1 MANETMH
8 IENYLRQIAGR
19 VSHIEKRLMDENQL
33 PHECVRRVH
42 FLVEAFRADMD
53 AEYLL
58 RQIRDE
64 GVKFVRALGL
74 RYPQVPFEA
83 KVRLSRLCIFEAIDR
98 SEVQKPELLQAL
110 MAHERLLRIP
120 EELRLVSPSKD
131 ELMQRLER
139 GAPEMYFEALSIYR
153 PEGDVS
159 RMLKAMYLSFLK
171 PQEGEAEEE
180 EAEAKE
186 GAGPEAAGA
195 GPEAPEAPE
204 APEPVPPTA

>member
-1 MANETMH
+1 MANETTQ
-8 IENYLRQIAGR
+8 IENYVRQIAGR

-42 FLVEAFRADMD
+42 MQVEAFRADMD

-98 SEVQKPELLQAL
+98 SEVQKLELLKAL
-110 MAHERLLRIP
+110 MAHEQLLSIP
-120 EELRLVSPSKD
+120 EELKLVSPNKN

-139 GAPEMYFEALSIYR
+139 GAPEMYFEALSVIR
-153 PEGDVS
+153 PQGDVS
-159 RMLKAMYLSFLK
+159 MMLRAMYLSLLK

-180 EAEAKE
+180 EAEARE

-195 GPEAPEAPE
+195 GPEAPEAR
-204 APEPVPPTA
+204 EPAAPTA

>member
-1 MANETMH
+1 MANVTMH
-8 IENYLRQIAGR
+8 IEDYLRQIAGR

-83 KVRLSRLCIFEAIDR
+83 KMTLSRLCIFEAIDR
-98 SEVQKPELLQAL
+98 SEVQKLELLKAL
-110 MAHERLLRIP
+110 MAHEQLLRIP
-120 EELRLVSPSKD
+120 EELKLVSPSKD

-139 GAPEMYFEALSIYR
+139 GAPEMYFEALSIIR
-153 PEGDVS
+153 PQGDVS
-159 RMLKAMYLSFLK
+159 MMLKAMYLSLLK

-195 GPEAPEAPE
+195 GLEAPE
-204 APEPVPPTA
+204 APEPAPPTA

>member
-1 MANETMH
+1 MANERMQ
-8 IENYLRQIAGR
+8 IENLLKQIARR
-19 VSHIEKRLMDENQL
+19 VSHMETRLMDENQL

-64 GVKFVRALGL
+64 AVKFVRALGL

-83 KVRLSRLCIFEAIDR
+83 KMTLSRLCIFEAIER
-98 SEVQKPELLQAL
+98 SEVQKLELLKAL
-110 MAHERLLRIP
+110 NAHEALLSIP
-120 EELRLVSPSKD
+120 KELKLVSFSKD

-139 GAPEMYFEALSIYR
+139 GAPEMYFEASSIYR

-159 RMLKAMYLSFLK
+159 RMLKAMYLSLLT

-186 GAGPEAAGA
+186 GAGLEAAGA
-195 GPEAPEAPE
+195 GHEALEAPEA
-204 APEPVPPTA
+204 APPTA